1 MLTPRVLAPGR
12 DARYLT
18 YACVGQ
24 HRVSGWLSS
33 RATVLVDLVDD
44 LQRDEAVAGGAC
56 EIGVHHG
63 RLFLLLRLL
72 MRAGETAVAIDVFE
86 DQHLNVDGSG
96 LGDRAAFER
105 HLVRWVGT
113 MDGTRIQQADSTL
126 IDGAQV
132 RGWAGG
138 GVRLFSIDGGHT
150 APITAR
156 DLQTAS
162 ECLVDG
168 GAVILDDVFNEAF
181 PAVSEGLLGYLADP
195 GHRLVPSV
203 VVGNKTLLVDRAWS
217 ERYQERAEQVLTR
230 TGLYAQRHDY
240 GGANVLTLASRPLVE
255 QIEFWTTF
263 ARQWAER
270 QRSR

>member
-1 MLTPRVLAPGR
+1 VLTPRVLARGR
-12 DARYLT
+12 DARYLA
-18 YACVGQ
+18 YACGGQ
-24 HRVSGWLSS
+24 HRVSGWLSN

-44 LQRDEAVAGGAC
+44 LQRDEAVSGGAC

-96 LGDRAAFER
+96 LGDRAVFER
-105 HLVRWVGT
+105 NLVRWVGT
-113 MDGTRIQQADSTL
+113 MDGTRTQKADSTL

-132 RGWAGG
+132 RDWAGG

-150 APITAR
+150 ASITDK
-156 DLQTAS
+156 DLRTAS

-181 PAVSEGLLGYLADP
+181 PAVSEGLLRYLADP

-203 VVGNKTLLVDRAWS
+203 VVGNKTLLVDVAWS
-217 ERYQERAEQVLTR
+217 ERYQQRAEQVLTR

-240 GGANVLTLASRPLVE
+240 AGVTVLTVASRPLAE
-255 QIEFWTTF
+255 QVGFWANYT
-263 ARQWAER
+263 RQWAER
-270 QRSR
+270 RLPR